1 MKEAITVVEEGFRR
15 IIEQKLETLLV
26 SAVNGVITITF
37 ERRLRQ

>member
-26 SAVNGVITITF
+26 SVVNGVITITF

>member
-26 SAVNGVITITF
+26 SVVNGVTTITF
-37 ERRLRQ
+37 ERRFTQ